1 MAVPVAVPVLVP
13 GEPYPL
19 GHHGGDSAADLMVTD
34 VGGVGTQDHDE
45 EADRKGHVEDSVQC
59 HCSLQAHEGQCRLL
73 QEGCTAWGRTGC
85 DRGHRGRGAGMWG
98 TGT

>member
-1 MAVPVAVPVLVP
+1 MAVLVAVPMLVLVP

-19 GHHGGDSAADLMVTD
+19 GHHGGNSAADLMVAD

-45 EADRKGHVEDSVQC
+45 EADGKGHIEDSVQC

-73 QEGCTAWGRTGC
+73 QEGCTAWGRTRC
-85 DRGHRGRGAGMWG
+85 DRGHRGRGAGM
-98 TGT
+98 